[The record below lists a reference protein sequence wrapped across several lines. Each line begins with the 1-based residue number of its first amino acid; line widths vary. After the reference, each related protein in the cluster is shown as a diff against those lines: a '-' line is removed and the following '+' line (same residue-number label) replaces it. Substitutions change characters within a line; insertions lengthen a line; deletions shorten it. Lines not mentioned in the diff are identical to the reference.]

1 MLKKST
7 RKLPKPPKKKLTKIV
22 EIPKN
27 EVEEIPKES
36 QVISNENEQPKEEE
50 KVENFSGNDELFEEG
65 PPSSVPLADGTIPSE
80 QQLIEEE
87 ELKQQQWLEEY
98 EKKPD
103 PTPAQF
109 KAQIAANIAKESA
122 EDAVERM
129 KTDSYK
135 TMKAQQKFKKTAD
148 QQLVDECAELA
159 RKLNAYRQ
167 KYNGIINYK
176 FRKHYEVNL
185 GYATLN
191 SECKEVEIILNT
203 QNLPN
208 ALKEIGYNVT
218 QNY

>member
-1 MLKKST
+1 
-7 RKLPKPPKKKLTKIV
+7 
-22 EIPKN
+22 
-27 EVEEIPKES
+27 
-36 QVISNENEQPKEEE
+36 
-50 KVENFSGNDELFEEG
+50 
-65 PPSSVPLADGTIPSE
+65 
-80 QQLIEEE
+80 
-87 ELKQQQWLEEY
+87 
-98 EKKPD
+98 
-103 PTPAQF
+103 
-109 KAQIAANIAKESA
+109 
-122 EDAVERM
+122 M

-218 QNY
+218 QIIEKVSKLLGIPQLNLDGISEDYKVNAESGYFHLI